1 MDNELTIEAAMRQLD
16 DTIKQL
22 ENPQVDFSR
31 GIELYGRAAELL
43 KYCFKEFEKANT
55 KITQLN
61 DELEKAEQR
70 LNGNAGYSV
79 DDGNSRAEDDYE

>member
-1 MDNELTIEAAMRQLD
+1 MNKELTLEEAMAQLERTMRE
-16 DTIKQL
+16 L
-22 ENPQVDFSR
+22 ENPNVSFSR

-70 LNGNAGYSV
+70 LNGNAGYSG
-79 DDGNSRAEDDYE
+79 DDGNGSAEDDYE